1 MPRSVLMGRVVEPGE
16 PLWLAE
22 DVDAVL
28 EWQRWCDLQCSG
40 CGQPMTETL
49 DPELEGAYEATA
61 VVCHGCAA
69 REGEQKRQDGVGVR
83 VAVDLIPEARDFL
96 RERNKEVSSR

>member
-22 DVDAVL
+22 DLEAVL
-28 EWQRWCDLQCSG
+28 EWQRWCDLVCSG
-40 CGQPMTETL
+40 CGQPMSETL

-69 REGEQKRQDGVGVR
+69 RETEQQRVEGKGVH
-83 VAVDLIPEARDFL
+83 VAVDLDPRARQFL
-96 RERNKEVSSR
+96 IDRRKGVNS